1 MTKECFANE
10 RINFST
16 AKLIELI
23 AELKRCYEM
32 IDEAQEYV
40 RHLTATPDILTMR
53 LGKDPT
59 TDNLRNS
66 LEGLLVLLGAD
77 EHSGYGSHSSEH

>member
-1 MTKECFANE
+1 
-10 RINFST
+10 
-16 AKLIELI
+16 
-23 AELKRCYEM
+23 M